1 MIFSAHQHRKIAEIL
16 REKARRAPDPVV
28 AAQLLRMAG
37 NHEGLAKYLDKNP
50 HRYQGPIVEAPPL
63 APG

>member
-1 MIFSAHQHRKIAEIL
+1 MIFSAHQHRQIAEIL
-16 REKARRAPDPVV
+16 KEKARRALDPVV
-28 AAQLLRMAG
+28 KEQLIKMAG

-50 HRYQGPIVEAPPL
+50 HRYKAPMVDAPPL